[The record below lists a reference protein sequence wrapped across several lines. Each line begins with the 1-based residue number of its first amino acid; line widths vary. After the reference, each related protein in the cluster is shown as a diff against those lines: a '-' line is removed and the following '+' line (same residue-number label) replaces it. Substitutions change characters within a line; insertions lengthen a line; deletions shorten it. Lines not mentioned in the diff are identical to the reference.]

1 MPVTLAWYD
10 VLFAAGVA
18 LTVTT
23 MYNFFRRFL
32 RMEFAKGALLDFH
45 PGRSDEV
52 LKRCHTLF
60 PIDYLRFNN
69 TTFRRGMEVRLVLDG
84 QDVFVGKFVGTNEN
98 DMVCVV
104 SKTQMMAREIHTIEE
119 MYPVEGE

>member
-1 MPVTLAWYD
+1 MPIPLAWYD

-18 LTVTT
+18 LTITT
-23 MYNFFRRFL
+23 LYRFFQRFFRL
-32 RMEFAKGALLDFH
+32 RIARGAVLEFH

-69 TTFRRGMEVRLVLDG
+69 TTIRRGMQVKLVSSE
-84 QDVFVGKFVGTNEN
+84 QDVFVGKFVGTNEK
-98 DMVCVV
+98 DMVCVI
-104 SKTQMMAREIHTIEE
+104 SKNQMMAREIHTIEE